1 MFGISNN
8 YQRFMSRH
16 TDEIRY
22 LKFHGL
28 RHTYAS
34 VMIEQGENP
43 KTVQHNLGHSDV
55 ALTLN
60 IYARTVQKSNV
71 KALNLMAD
79 LLEKAE
85 P

>member
-1 MFGISNN
+1 
-8 YQRFMSRH
+8 MSRH

-55 ALTLN
+55 ALTLQ
-60 IYARTVQKSNV
+60 IYSHSYESAQKLAA
-71 KALNLMAD
+71 KNLD
-79 LLEKAE
+79 NTLERISKIG
-85 P
+85 